1 MERSYETMLIIR
13 PDLTQEEK
21 EKVFEKL
28 KKKITDLGGKIFEA
42 KIWAERNFA
51 YPLRLRGAEKKKFNR
66 GIYYLLRF
74 SLNVKKLPD
83 FKETVR
89 LEESILRSLI
99 IRRDG

>member
-13 PDLTQEEK
+13 PDLSQEEK

-28 KKKITDLGGKIFEA
+28 KRKISDLGGKIFEA
-42 KIWAERNFA
+42 KIWAERNFM

-66 GIYYLLRF
+66 GVYYLLRF
-74 SLNVKKLPD
+74 SLDVEKMPD
-83 FKETVR
+83 FKETIR
-89 LEESILRSLI
+89 LEENILRNLI